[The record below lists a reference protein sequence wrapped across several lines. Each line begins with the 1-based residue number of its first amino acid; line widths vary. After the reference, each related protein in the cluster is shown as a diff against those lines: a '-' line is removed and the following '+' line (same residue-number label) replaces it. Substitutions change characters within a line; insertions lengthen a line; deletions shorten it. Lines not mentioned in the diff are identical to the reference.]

1 MSICRGTPAN
11 IGTATPGTSTDY
23 ARGDHVHAA
32 QLADLGD
39 VSSAAPSSGQV
50 LAWGGSEWAPATPA
64 AAPTPSSAT
73 PQTIG
78 TATPGTSTD
87 YARGDHAHAGALA
100 DLSDVA
106 STAPSSGQ
114 VLAWGGSE
122 WAPATP
128 SGGGTPSSATPQ
140 TIGTATAG
148 TSTDYARGDHVHAGN
163 VTGLGDRFVALPL
176 QSRSQFASASRDIQ
190 TAINAHTTGD
200 AAIVLVS
207 PGSYPGSTVTIGTG
221 YNNFAVCGAAGTPY
235 GGTICS
241 LSSGRALT
249 VSGTATRIRLQNL
262 QVEGL
267 TTWATSGAGVHR
279 IDRCQLVGGL
289 SVSGFSASQ
298 QLVIT
303 DCQISGTVTIPA
315 GFLGVVLFDHCD
327 FAAGYSIS
335 NGATAAQVIVGNC
348 SGVTSSTGITLQG
361 WVSNASGVV
370 TGYANGAAV
379 ITPALTAIGATTPAT
394 NRLPYFASG
403 STASTTTFTAAGR
416 EIVATAASGTAGQ
429 VLTSAGGGGAP
440 PTWTTVSGGS
450 GLPTSQS
457 WTVDFRPTS
466 TSSPTLSASGFTLVG
481 LTSAGLFADA
491 NGNIYEQLT
500 QTGTTSLGYFYATG
514 QTVTNAIPWEME
526 FDVWTTL
533 LDGFCTIQANEG
545 AGTGNYRWRLFY
557 NVASG
562 STGSWQHQ
570 GSGGASN
577 LSTPYDVQ
585 TSSRVIMGMQSEPRA
600 SRAFYANGQ
609 CVGLVNPSGN
619 ATGSS
624 GTTDYA
630 GLFVFGNSS
639 TTSTAITMRVYGARV
654 LVNGRGTAPPYARN
668 PWPPIQP

>member
-1 MSICRGTPAN
+1 M
-11 IGTATPGTSTDY
+11 
-23 ARGDHVHAA
+23 
-32 QLADLGD
+32 
-39 VSSAAPSSGQV
+39 
-50 LAWGGSEWAPATPA
+50 
-64 AAPTPSSAT
+64 
-73 PQTIG
+73 
-78 TATPGTSTD
+78 
-87 YARGDHAHAGALA
+87 
-100 DLSDVA
+100 
-106 STAPSSGQ
+106 
-114 VLAWGGSE
+114 
-122 WAPATP
+122 
-128 SGGGTPSSATPQ
+128 
-140 TIGTATAG
+140 
-148 TSTDYARGDHVHAGN
+148 HAGN
-163 VTGLGDRFVALPL
+163 VTGLGDRFVSLPL

-190 TAINAHTTGD
+190 TAINAHTSGD
-200 AAIVLVS
+200 AAIVLVA

-221 YNNFAVCGAAGTPY
+221 YNNFSVCGAAGTPY

-241 LSSGRALT
+241 LSSGRGLT
-249 VSGTATRIRLQNL
+249 VSGAATRIRLQNI

-267 TTWATSGAGVHR
+267 TTWATSGAGIHR

-289 SVSGFSASQ
+289 SVSGFSAAQ
-298 QLVIT
+298 QLVVT
-303 DCQISGTVTIPA
+303 DCEISGVITVPA
-315 GFLGVVLFDHCD
+315 GFLGVVLFDHCT
-327 FAAGYSIS
+327 FITGWSIT
-335 NGATAAQVIVGNC
+335 NGSTAAQVVIGN
-348 SGVTSSTGITLQG
+348 SNGVATSSAYTLQG
-361 WVSNASGVV
+361 WVSNSSGVV

-379 ITPALTAIGATTPAT
+379 ITPALTALGATTPAT
-394 NRLPYFASG
+394 NRLPYYASG

-481 LTSAGLFADA
+481 LTSAGLLTDA
-491 NGNIYEQLT
+491 NGNVYEQLT
-500 QTGTTSLGYFYATG
+500 QTGTSSLGYFYPTG

-533 LDGFCTIQANEG
+533 LDGYCTIQANEG
-545 AGTGNYRWRLFY
+545 AGAGNYRWRLIY
-557 NVASG
+557 GTGTG

-570 GSGGASN
+570 GAGGLSN

-585 TSSRVIMGMQSEPRA
+585 TSSRVIMGIQSEPRG

-639 TTSTAITMRVYGARV
+639 ATSTAITMRVYGARV

-668 PWPPIQP
+668 PWPPVQP

>member
-1 MSICRGTPAN
+1 MPLVPTDIRGTPGATGPAGPQGPQGDPGPAGAPQTPYSGTPAS
-11 IGTATPGTSTDY
+11 IGAATAGTS
-23 ARGDHVHAA
+23 
-32 QLADLGD
+32 
-39 VSSAAPSSGQV
+39 S
-50 LAWGGSEWAPATPA
+50 
-64 AAPTPSSAT
+64 
-73 PQTIG
+73 
-78 TATPGTSTD
+78 D

-128 SGGGTPSSATPQ
+128 TGGASPSSATPAS
-140 TIGTATAG
+140 IGTAAAG
-148 TSTDYARGDHVHAGN
+148 TATTYARGDHVHAGN

-176 QSRSQFASASRDIQ
+176 QSRAQFASSSRDVQ
-190 TAINAHTTGD
+190 TAIDAHTTGD

-207 PGSYPGSTVTIGTG
+207 PGSYPGATVTVGTG
-221 YNNFAVCGAAGTPY
+221 KSNFAVVGAAGTPY

-241 LSSGRALT
+241 LSGGRGLT
-249 VSGTATRIRLQNL
+249 VSGTAVRIRVQNL
-262 QVEGL
+262 QIEGL
-267 TTWATSGAGVHR
+267 TTWATSGAGIHR

-303 DCQISGTVTIPA
+303 DCEISGAITVPA
-315 GFLGVVLFDHCD
+315 GFVGVVLFDHCT
-327 FAAGYSIS
+327 FITGWSIT
-335 NGATAAQVIVGNC
+335 NGATAAQVVIGN
-348 SGVTSSTGITLQG
+348 SNGVATSSAYTLQG
-361 WVSNASGVV
+361 FVSSPSNLV
-370 TGYANGAAV
+370 TAYANGAAI
-379 ITPALTAIGATTPAT
+379 ITPALTALGATTPAT

-491 NGNIYEQLT
+491 NGNVYEQIT

-526 FDVWTTL
+526 LDVWSTL

-557 NVASG
+557 NTGTG

-600 SRAFYANGQ
+600 SRSFFANGQ

-619 ATGSS
+619 AAGSS

-630 GLFVFGNSS
+630 GLFVFGNTSS
-639 TTSTAITMRVYGARV
+639 AATAITMRVYGARV

>member
-1 MSICRGTPAN
+1 MRVSVMPLIPTDIRGTPGATGPQGPQGPAGPQGDPGPPGAPQTPFDGTPASV
-11 IGTATPGTSTDY
+11 GTAAPGVSADY

-32 QLADLGD
+32 
-39 VSSAAPSSGQV
+39 
-50 LAWGGSEWAPATPA
+50 
-64 AAPTPSSAT
+64 
-73 PQTIG
+73 
-78 TATPGTSTD
+78 
-87 YARGDHAHAGALA
+87 ALA

-106 STAPSSGQ
+106 ATAPSAGQ

-128 SGGGTPSSATPQ
+128 SSGGTPSSATPQ
-140 TIGTATAG
+140 AIGTATAG

-163 VTGLGDRFVALPL
+163 VTGLGDRFVSLPL
-176 QSRSQFASASRDIQ
+176 QSRSQFASSSRDIQ
-190 TAINAHTTGD
+190 TAIDAHTTGD
-200 AAIVLVS
+200 AAIILAA
-207 PGSYPGSTVTIGTG
+207 PGSYPGATVTIGTG
-221 YNNFAVCGAAGTPY
+221 YNNVAIVGAAGTPY
-235 GGTICS
+235 GGTITS
-241 LSSGRALT
+241 LSGGRGLT
-249 VSGTATRIRLQNL
+249 VNGSATRIRVQNI

-289 SVSGFSASQ
+289 SVSGFSAAQ

-303 DCQISGTVTIPA
+303 DCEISGAITVPA
-315 GFLGVVLFDHCD
+315 GFLGVVLFDHCT
-327 FAAGYSIS
+327 FITGWSIT
-335 NGATAAQVIVGNC
+335 NGATAAQVVIGN
-348 SGVTSSTGITLQG
+348 SNGVATSSAYTLQG
-361 WVSNASGVV
+361 FVSSPSNLV
-370 TGYANGAAV
+370 TAYANGAAI
-379 ITPALTAIGATTPAT
+379 ITPALTALGATTPAT

-466 TSSPTLSASGFTLVG
+466 TSSPILSASGFTLVG

-491 NGNIYEQLT
+491 NGNVYEQLT

-526 FDVWTTL
+526 LDVWSTL

-545 AGTGNYRWRLFY
+545 AGAGNYRWRLFY
-557 NVASG
+557 NVGGG

-577 LSTPYDVQ
+577 LSTPFDVQ

-600 SRAFYANGQ
+600 SRAFFANGQ
-609 CVGLVNPSGN
+609 SVGLVNPSGN

-639 TTSTAITMRVYGARV
+639 PTATAITMRVYGARV

>member
-1 MSICRGTPAN
+1 MPLVPTTTKGTPGTPGATGPQGPQGPAGAPQTPFSGTPAN
-11 IGTATPGTSTDY
+11 IGAATA
-23 ARGDHVHAA
+23 
-32 QLADLGD
+32 
-39 VSSAAPSSGQV
+39 
-50 LAWGGSEWAPATPA
+50 
-64 AAPTPSSAT
+64 
-73 PQTIG
+73 
-78 TATPGTSTD
+78 GTSTD

-128 SGGGTPSSATPQ
+128 SGGASPSSATPQ
-140 TIGTATAG
+140 AIGTATPG

-163 VTGLGDRFVALPL
+163 VTGLGDRFTALPL
-176 QSRSQFASASRDIQ
+176 QSRSQFASSSRDIQ
-190 TAINAHTTGD
+190 TAINAHTSGD
-200 AAIVLVS
+200 AAIVLVA
-207 PGSYPGSTVTIGTG
+207 PGSYPGATVSIASG
-221 YNNFAVCGAAGTPY
+221 YNNFALVGAAGTPF

-241 LSSGRALT
+241 LSSGRGLV
-249 VSGTATRIRLQNL
+249 VSGTATRIRVQNL
-262 QVEGL
+262 QIEGL
-267 TTWATSGAGVHR
+267 TTWTTSGAGVHR

-289 SVSGFSASQ
+289 TVGTSWPALT
-298 QLVIT
+298 QLVVT
-303 DCQISGTVTIPA
+303 DCELSGAITIPA
-315 GFLGVVLFDHCD
+315 GFPGVIIFDRCS
-327 FAAGYSIS
+327 FSSGWSIS
-335 NGATAAQVIVGNC
+335 NGASAAQIIIGNS
-348 SGVTSSTGITLQG
+348 SGVNASSSYTLNG
-361 WVSNASGVV
+361 WVSSSAGVV
-370 TGYANGAAV
+370 AGYANGAAI
-379 ITPALTAIGATTPAT
+379 ITPALTALGATTPAT
-394 NRLPYFASG
+394 NRLPYYASG
-403 STASTTTFTAAGR
+403 STASTTTFTPAGR

-526 FDVWTTL
+526 LDVWTTL

-557 NVASG
+557 NAASG

-570 GSGGASN
+570 GSGGGSN

-609 CVGLVNPSGN
+609 CVGLVNPNGN
-619 ATGSS
+619 AAGSS

-630 GLFVFGNSS
+630 GLFVFGNTSS
-639 TTSTAITMRVYGARV
+639 AGTAITMRVYGARV
-654 LVNGRGTAPPYARN
+654 LVNGRGTAPPYARH